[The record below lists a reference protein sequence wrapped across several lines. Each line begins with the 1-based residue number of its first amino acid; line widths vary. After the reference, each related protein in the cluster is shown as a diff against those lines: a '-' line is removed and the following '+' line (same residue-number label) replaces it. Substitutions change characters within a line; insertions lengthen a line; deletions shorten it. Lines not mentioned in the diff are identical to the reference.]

1 MPSYPLSIA
10 REELSRL
17 IDQAQ
22 GGQVVTITRDGKPVA
37 ELRALEVAPK
47 RRSSA
52 HLIDDIAAR
61 AKLRPWVGKSAV
73 DLLREMRDEESRD
86 FMRRFSRSC

>member
-1 MPSYPLSIA
+1 MPSYPLSTA

-22 GGQVVTITRDGKPVA
+22 SGEVVTITRDGKPVA
-37 ELRALEVAPK
+37 ELRAFDIAPK
-47 RRSSA
+47 LRSSV

-61 AKLRPWVGKSAV
+61 AKLRPWVGKSAA
-73 DLLREMRDEESRD
+73 DILREMRDEES
-86 FMRRFSRSC
+86 

>member
-1 MPSYPLSIA
+1 M
-10 REELSRL
+10 SRL

-37 ELRALEVAPK
+37 ELRALEIAPK

-52 HLIDDIAAR
+52 HLIDEIAAR
-61 AKLRPWVGKSAV
+61 AKLRPWLGKSAV
-73 DLLREMRDEESRD
+73 DLLREMRDEES
-86 FMRRFSRSC
+86 

>member
-1 MPSYPLSIA
+1 MPSYPLSTA

-37 ELRALEVAPK
+37 ELRAIEIAPK
-47 RRSSA
+47 RQSSA
-52 HLIDDIAAR
+52 HLIDEIAAR
-61 AKLRPWVGKSAV
+61 AKLRPWLGKSAV
-73 DLLREMRDEESRD
+73 DLLREMRDEEP
-86 FMRRFSRSC
+86 